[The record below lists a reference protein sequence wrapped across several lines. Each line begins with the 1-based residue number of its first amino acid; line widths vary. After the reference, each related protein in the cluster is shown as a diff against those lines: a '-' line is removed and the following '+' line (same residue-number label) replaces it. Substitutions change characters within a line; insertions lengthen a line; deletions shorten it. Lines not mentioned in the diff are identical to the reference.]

1 MFMLA
6 ERLKTWYNDGIA
18 QAEIKGKVAGRTEGR
33 AEGKASELLSLAKK
47 MIKDKMDIEL
57 IKRYTGFS
65 TKQIEDLKKNM

>member
-18 QAEIKGKVAGRTEGR
+18 QAEIKGKTH
-33 AEGKASELLSLAKK
+33 ELLILAKK
-47 MIKDKMDIEL
+47 MLKDNMDIEL